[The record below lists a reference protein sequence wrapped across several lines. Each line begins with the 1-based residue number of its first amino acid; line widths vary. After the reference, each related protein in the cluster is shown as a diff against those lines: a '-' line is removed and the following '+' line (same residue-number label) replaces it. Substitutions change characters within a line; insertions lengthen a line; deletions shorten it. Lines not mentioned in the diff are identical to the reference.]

1 MTAADTALHLRA
13 QLEAERQRGAER
25 AERLLSSA
33 GRARRLLIDTH
44 GAKRVWLFG
53 SLVAGSPTAHSDV
66 DLAVEGLASNAYFR
80 ALADLMALFHGP
92 VDLVRLEEAADSLR
106 ERVFAEGVEL

>member
-1 MTAADTALHLRA
+1 MTAADTALHLRSEI
-13 QLEAERQRGAER
+13 EAERQRGAER
-25 AERLLSSA
+25 AERLRA
-33 GRARRLLIDTH
+33 GTERARHLLIDTH
-44 GAKRVWLFG
+44 GATRVWLFG

-66 DLAVEGLASNAYFR
+66 DLAVEGLASKVYFR

-92 VDLVRLEEAADSLR
+92 VDLVRLEDASDSLR